1 MNPRVRNRFA
11 SAPVR
16 VSHSSC
22 RGLAIFALIAHGT
35 AEVRG
40 QCEPQWLPTGTGMNG
55 RVNAFA
61 VYNNELIAAGEFT
74 MAGGQPA
81 NYIARWNGSAW
92 APLGTGMDWSVSAL
106 AIYNNELVAGGGF
119 NTAGGQPAN
128 FIARWN
134 GSVWAPLSSGMS
146 GLEPY
151 TSVMSLAVYNNELI
165 AGGNFTTAGG
175 VNIGVGIARWNGSAW
190 APLGAGMEWF
200 VSALAIYNNEL
211 VAGGRFRAAGGQPA
225 NQVAR
230 WNGSSWATLGAGI
243 GVDAFTA
250 VYGLAVYN
258 NELIAG
264 GAFRSAGG
272 QPADYIARWNG
283 SGWAPLGSGMGP
295 NCTEPW
301 CMSVGALAVYNN
313 ELIAGGSFTTAGG
326 QPAAHLA
333 RWGCAPCYPNCD
345 SSTLAPI
352 LNINDYVCFNA
363 AFAAG
368 GSYANCDGSTAPPT
382 LNVADFICFLNQFAA
397 ACP

>member
-1 MNPRVRNRFA
+1 
-11 SAPVR
+11 
-16 VSHSSC
+16 
-22 RGLAIFALIAHGT
+22 
-35 AEVRG
+35 
-40 QCEPQWLPTGTGMNG
+40 
-55 RVNAFA
+55 
-61 VYNNELIAAGEFT
+61 
-74 MAGGQPA
+74 
-81 NYIARWNGSAW
+81 
-92 APLGTGMDWSVSAL
+92 
-106 AIYNNELVAGGGF
+106 
-119 NTAGGQPAN
+119 
-128 FIARWN
+128 
-134 GSVWAPLSSGMS
+134 
-146 GLEPY
+146 
-151 TSVMSLAVYNNELI
+151 
-165 AGGNFTTAGG
+165 
-175 VNIGVGIARWNGSAW
+175 
-190 APLGAGMEWF
+190 MEWF

-326 QPAAHLA
+326 QPANYIARWNGSSWAPFGTGLDDAASAFALYNDELIVGGWFTTAGGQPAAHLA

-397 ACP
+397 GCP

>member
-1 MNPRVRNRFA
+1 MNTRVRNRFA

-40 QCEPQWLPTGTGMNG
+40 QCDPQWLPTGTGMNG

-81 NYIARWNGSAW
+81 NYIARWNGSSW
-92 APLGTGMDWSVSAL
+92 APFGTGLDDAASAFAL
-106 AIYNNELVAGGGF
+106 YND
-119 NTAGGQPAN
+119 
-128 FIARWN
+128 
-134 GSVWAPLSSGMS
+134 
-146 GLEPY
+146 
-151 TSVMSLAVYNNELI
+151 ELI
-165 AGGNFTTAGG
+165 VGG
-175 VNIGVGIARWNGSAW
+175 W
-190 APLGAGMEWF
+190 
-200 VSALAIYNNEL
+200 
-211 VAGGRFRAAGGQPA
+211 
-225 NQVAR
+225 
-230 WNGSSWATLGAGI
+230 
-243 GVDAFTA
+243 
-250 VYGLAVYN
+250 
-258 NELIAG
+258 
-264 GAFRSAGG
+264 
-272 QPADYIARWNG
+272 
-283 SGWAPLGSGMGP
+283 
-295 NCTEPW
+295 
-301 CMSVGALAVYNN
+301 
-313 ELIAGGSFTTAGG
+313 FTTAGG

-333 RWGCAPCYPNCD
+333 RWGCPPCYPNCD

-397 ACP
+397 GCP